1 MHIRIIWPGRTR
13 SAPIRSMAADYR
25 ERVARLTAC
34 SIVEL
39 PDLSRKRG
47 LRGPELRAAEAGL
60 IQGSLSPDA
69 RLAVLDGGGRELSS
83 EEFAA
88 WFGREMNRGARQI
101 DFVIGGPEG
110 LDSALV
116 RRADLRLS
124 LGRMTWT
131 HEMCRVLLLEQIY
144 RAQCILKRIP
154 YHK

>member
-1 MHIRIIWPGRTR
+1 MHIRVIWPGRTR
-13 SAPIRSMAADYR
+13 SAPIRSMLADYR
-25 ERVARLTAC
+25 ERVAKLTPC
-34 SIVEL
+34 SVVEL
-39 PDLSRKRG
+39 PDLSRKKG
-47 LRGPELRAAEAGL
+47 LRGVDLRAAEAEL
-60 IQGSLSPDA
+60 VLESLWPGA

-83 EEFAA
+83 EDFADWLA
-88 WFGREMNRGARQI
+88 REMHRGTRQI